1 MIENNRGIHGDT
13 VIIDENN
20 KIVSIKTRSNK
31 LIVGILHLNGNTKY
45 GYTKKNVP
53 YYKFSPISNKYPSFI
68 VPSKDKSKSASY
80 CVIKFNKWET
90 KNKNPV
96 EWLNISLGKIGCIEN
111 EINMLLYKSEIYPKK
126 TKLHI
131 TNLIHLMI

>member
-1 MIENNRGIHGDT
+1 MEYYKSHLNLNQCNDSDKYKTGLLECLDDNYNVNDILIENNRGIHGDT

-53 YYKFSPISNKYPSFI
+53 YYKFTPISNKYPSFI

-90 KNKNPV
+90 KNKNP
-96 EWLNISLGKIGCIEN
+96 
-111 EINMLLYKSEIYPKK
+111 
-126 TKLHI
+126 
-131 TNLIHLMI
+131 